1 MGDLEVDTRVE
12 PRGDGF
18 TAQLSRDWE
27 IWGPNGGYLAA
38 IALRAAGAVSRFRRP
53 ASFSV
58 HYLGVA
64 TFGEVTLDVQQ
75 LKGAKRAES
84 LRVTMSQGGA
94 PILAAMVWAVDS
106 LAGLQHDETR
116 KPDVPGP
123 SELKSYAELNP
134 EADGPPIRFW
144 GNFDGKPVAGREI
157 WPPAS
162 ALPAVVQ
169 NWYRYT
175 PRATFDDPYVDAARS
190 LLLIDTM
197 QWPAAARP
205 HAHRQMGYVAPTIDL
220 AVNFHQLAP
229 EREWLLCV
237 AEAPIARDGLIGGK
251 ASIWTEDGRLLASGA
266 GHLLC
271 RPSQGA
277 FGAA

>member
-12 PRGDGF
+12 RRGDGF
-18 TAQLSRDWE
+18 VAQLSRDWE
-27 IWGPNGGYLAA
+27 VWGPNGGYLAS

-64 TFGEVTLDVQQ
+64 AFGEVALEVKL

-84 LRVTMSQGGA
+84 LRVTMTQGGQ
-94 PILAAMVWAVDS
+94 PILEAMVWTVDALS
-106 LAGLQHDETR
+106 GLQHDETR
-116 KPDVPGP
+116 RPDVPAP
-123 SELKSYAELNP
+123 SALKSYAELNP

-144 GNFDGKPVAGREI
+144 GNFDGKPVAGREP
-157 WPPAS
+157 WPPS
-162 ALPAVVQ
+162 EALPAVVQ
-169 NWYRYT
+169 TWYRYA
-175 PRATFDDPYVDAARS
+175 PRATFDDPFVDAARS
-190 LLLIDTM
+190 LLLIDTL

-205 HAHRQMGYVAPTIDL
+205 HAYQKSGYVAPTIDL

-229 EREWLLCV
+229 QHEWLLCV

-251 ASIWTEDGRLLASGA
+251 AAIWNEDGQLLASGA

-271 RPSQGA
+271 RPSQGT
-277 FGAA
+277 FGSA